1 MGAAFGK
8 TSPTINSTPTPSVKL
23 YRRRRQHNVNLN
35 RHHPMQTRS
44 QAKMQNSIATQIV
57 SR

>member
-8 TSPTINSTPTPSVKL
+8 TSSTIPSTPTPNVKL
-23 YRRRRQHNVNLN
+23 YRRRRQHNVNLK

-44 QAKMQNSIATQIV
+44 QAQMQNA